1 MKLEISKEEL
11 RNFLLHATDN
21 QLAEMIEFIH
31 PVDILEVIHEYKE
44 DEDVIMKRLPSEILA
59 EIVDEEEDEEKY
71 SLLSHFSDTEQMVI
85 LEEMSSDE
93 ITDLVSVLDEAESED
108 VLSKMNVEDR
118 QEVRELLSY
127 DADTAVG

>member
-11 RNFLLHATDN
+11 RNFLLHATDE

-59 EIVDEEEDEEKY
+59 ERRRGGKIRLVVAFLRY
-71 SLLSHFSDTEQMVI
+71 R
-85 LEEMSSDE
+85 
-93 ITDLVSVLDEAESED
+93 TDGHPRGNVL
-108 VLSKMNVEDR
+108 R
-118 QEVRELLSY
+118 
-127 DADTAVG
+127 

>member
-11 RNFLLHATDN
+11 RNFLLHATDE

-59 EIVDEEEDEEKY
+59 EIVDEEEDEENTACCRISPIPNKW
-71 SLLSHFSDTEQMVI
+71 SSSRKCPPMKLPTWFPFWTRRNRK
-85 LEEMSSDE
+85 MS
-93 ITDLVSVLDEAESED
+93 
-108 VLSKMNVEDR
+108 
-118 QEVRELLSY
+118 
-127 DADTAVG
+127 

>member
-11 RNFLLHATDN
+11 RNFLLHATDE

-71 SLLSHFSDTEQMVI
+71 GLLSHFSDTEQMSSSRKCPPMK
-85 LEEMSSDE
+85 LPTWFPFWMRRNRKMSKQDE
-93 ITDLVSVLDEAESED
+93 
-108 VLSKMNVEDR
+108 R
-118 QEVRELLSY
+118 
-127 DADTAVG
+127 